1 MYWETAR
8 GYTSGRSRRISPS
21 LVIASLI
28 SLGWPREVIL
38 SASLCSLVPSLN
50 FTIRSVV
57 CVPALKSGDSSQAVA
72 RENSA
77 RSSWTAERLIS
88 VDLDIVSLDPYFSA
102 YAETLGTIETL
113 VKQKGLRGREPDLAG
128 THPASVR
135 GGDVNYREDG
145 HGRASHGEDLEGAV
159 QGHLRSLSRKK
170 ASEGAEA
177 PRGYSPCSMSSMVSS
192 SSPK

>member
-21 LVIASLI
+21 RVIASLI

-50 FTIRSVV
+50 VTIRSVV
-57 CVPALKSGDSSQAVA
+57 CVPALKSGNSSQAVA

-113 VKQKGLRGREPDLAG
+113 VKQKGCATTVPTWLE
-128 THPASVR
+128 HPGSVR
-135 GGDVNYREDG
+135 GGGVNYREDG
-145 HGRASHGEDLEGAV
+145 HSRARESLARRLWEGLSSA
-159 QGHLRSLSRKK
+159 LSRSLHPAPASRRFRFRGRPRRGPSK
-170 ASEGAEA
+170 AIS
-177 PRGYSPCSMSSMVSS
+177 
-192 SSPK
+192 